1 MRYVKIFALLASA
14 ILAATACN
22 TAGSSSASSSPAN
35 PATGTTTAGS
45 TEAVL
50 TSPAGTET
58 GTQDTSTPSP
68 TSLVLYPP
76 VENNPPNAPA
86 YEPAFEGQTR
96 APGLRTVSPY
106 TVEVLTDRLAS
117 PWAVTA
123 LPDGRL
129 LITEKAGSLRIWSQD
144 HGLSA
149 RIGGF
154 PELDSRGQGGL
165 LDVAPAPDFAQ
176 SRELYF
182 TFAEQTAQ
190 GSATAVGF
198 GRLAADERKIENFT
212 TIYRALPYYDNS
224 MHFGSRLTFAEDGT
238 LFVSTG
244 ERSDLAT
251 RALAQTLDN
260 GYGKILHIT
269 ADGEP
274 VPGGPFAG
282 QSPAW
287 PEIYSYGHRNVQG
300 LALHPATGR
309 LWISEMGPRG
319 GDELNLIVPG
329 GNYGWGEISY
339 GLEYSG
345 AAIGGG
351 ETQLEGTEQPVYYW
365 DPVLAPSGMAFYEGD
380 AIPEWRD
387 NLFIGGLRAQHISR
401 LVLDGQRV
409 VGEERLLED
418 EGQRFRDVGMGRDG
432 ALYAVTDG
440 GRLYR
445 IGP

>member
-1 MRYVKIFALLASA
+1 
-14 ILAATACN
+14 
-22 TAGSSSASSSPAN
+22 
-35 PATGTTTAGS
+35 
-45 TEAVL
+45 
-50 TSPAGTET
+50 
-58 GTQDTSTPSP
+58 
-68 TSLVLYPP
+68 
-76 VENNPPNAPA
+76 
-86 YEPAFEGQTR
+86 
-96 APGLRTVSPY
+96 
-106 TVEVLTDRLAS
+106 
-117 PWAVTA
+117 
-123 LPDGRL
+123 
-129 LITEKAGSLRIWSQD
+129 
-144 HGLSA
+144 
-149 RIGGF
+149 
-154 PELDSRGQGGL
+154 
-165 LDVAPAPDFAQ
+165 
-176 SRELYF
+176 
-182 TFAEQTAQ
+182 
-190 GSATAVGF
+190 
-198 GRLAADERKIENFT
+198 
-212 TIYRALPYYDNS
+212 

-282 QSPAW
+282 HSPAW

-351 ETQLEGTEQPVYYW
+351 ETQLEGTEQPVYSW
-365 DPVLAPSGMAFYEGD
+365 GKVLAPRRMDFYEGA

-387 NLFIGGLRAQHISR
+387 TIFIGGLRAQHISR